1 MAGPSKRSH
10 QSCKRYEKATELLGK
25 RWTGMMLFQLLDG
38 PKRYGELSGGMDISD
53 RVLSER
59 LKELEAEGILER
71 TVDPGPPV
79 RVSYALS
86 KKGAA
91 LSKVVDEIG
100 RWAER
105 WIELDPADAT
115 PVTARAHEK

>member
-1 MAGPSKRSH
+1 MAASSKRSPET
-10 QSCKRYEKATELLGK
+10 CKRYEKATEILGK
-25 RWTGMMLFQLLDG
+25 RWTGLILRQLLDE
-38 PKRYGELSGGMDISD
+38 PRRYGELAAAMDISD

-71 TVDPGPPV
+71 TVEPGPPV

-91 LSKVVDEIG
+91 LYKVLDELS
-100 RWAER
+100 RWADR
-105 WIELDPADAT
+105 WIELEPGD
-115 PVTARAHEK
+115 EK

>member
-1 MAGPSKRSH
+1 MAASSKRSPET
-10 QSCKRYEKATELLGK
+10 CKRYEKATELLGK
-25 RWTGMMLFQLLDG
+25 RWTGLILFQLLDG
-38 PKRYGELSGGMDISD
+38 AKRYGELASGMDISD

-71 TVDPGPPV
+71 TVEPGPPV

-91 LSKVVDEIG
+91 LYKVVDEIG
-100 RWAER
+100 RWADR
-105 WIELDPADAT
+105 WIELDAAE
-115 PVTARAHEK
+115 AAALRQAHEK